1 MVLGLCFGVAAWSL
15 FFLGH
20 LVAMRRAAPAR
31 RAYLDQ
37 ILFLLGLLSV
47 PAGLAAAMLVLGES
61 AWTHGGVIPGSLWG
75 MLAYV
80 ALFTLYM
87 PFFYTVATSLSVRTI
102 VLLARSPDGALP
114 IQALFDR
121 FGSRALV
128 EGRLLV
134 MMQNGLLLQRGGEYH
149 LTSKGYVVA
158 QAFSR
163 IKQFWRLG
171 AGG

>member
-20 LVAMRRAAPAR
+20 LAAMRLAAPAR
-31 RAYLDQ
+31 RAHIDQ
-37 ILFLLGLLSV
+37 IFFLLGLLAV
-47 PAGLAAAMLVLGES
+47 PAGVGAAILVLEES
-61 AWTHGGVIPGSLWG
+61 VWTHGGAILGSLWG

-114 IQALFDR
+114 IPALFDR

-128 EGRLLV
+128 EGRFSA
-134 MMQNGLLLQRGGEYH
+134 MMQNGLLLQHGGEYR
-149 LTSKGYVVA
+149 LTSKGHLVA
-158 QAFSR
+158 QAFSA
-163 IKQFWRLG
+163 IKRFWRLG